1 MLKALE
7 TFTRSFFIAF
17 LFLDFSFGTN
27 VIKHHGVNRVLLTR
41 IRILP
46 SEDFENLLT
55 LSFKKRTGNN
65 WKHTVGKRQP
75 QRHKQVFIHQ
85 CL

>member
-1 MLKALE
+1 MNEGLNPIYDEYPRAVAN
-7 TFTRSFFIAF
+7 S
-17 LFLDFSFGTN
+17 
-27 VIKHHGVNRVLLTR
+27 
-41 IRILP
+41 ILNFAATQP

-65 WKHTVGKRQP
+65 WKRTVGKRQP